1 MSSTFKIILVVL
13 YSVAV
18 IVVTALLYRS
28 CNPVSPSPPVVV
40 VDTTIVT
47 RTEIEIQT
55 DTVVRWYEKIIYK
68 QVEPKIIYV
77 QKIHTD
83 TVNHTDSVFIERIR
97 HTDVML
103 KLDKK
108 GQSLII
114 KTFNQNDSLVKEYV
128 FDDVYPNFTVTAQQ
142 NNLFVKTQKLYFDG
156 ISLLAGASLRGSLLK
171 HNLLNSLDYYAGLQ
185 SGFTYKERVSLLGDA
200 GYDFGVNPDFIF
212 KLSAKFNLFK

>member
-1 MSSTFKIILVVL
+1 MSSTFKIILIVL
-13 YSVAV
+13 YSIAV
-18 IVVTALLYRS
+18 IIITALLYRS

-40 VDTTIVT
+40 VDTTIIT
-47 RTEIEIQT
+47 RTEIEVQT
-55 DTVVRWYEKIIYK
+55 DTVVRWYEKIVYK

-77 QKIHTD
+77 QKLQRD
-83 TVNHTDSVFIERIR
+83 TVNHTDSVFIELVR

-108 GQSLII
+108 GTSLVV
-114 KTFNQNDSLVKEYV
+114 KAFNQNDSLVKEYI
-128 FDDVYPNFTVTAQQ
+128 FDDVYSNFTVTAQQ

-156 ISLLAGASLRGSLLK
+156 LSLLAGASLRSSLLK

-185 SGFTYKERVSLLGDA
+185 SGFTYKERVSLLGDV

-212 KLSAKFNLFK
+212 KLSLKLNLTK